1 MEFSLSV
8 GDDLLRN
15 VIGFEFRKYRIEVL
29 IFSSKIDSW
38 RGITSCL
45 SPLVFNSIDPLKW
58 PHLLDGHISKFM
70 SNMAYCPWN
79 CSGHGICNEGKCI
92 CRVQFS
98 GGSCNDSNKDYY
110 LAFGSIFV
118 ILSCVSLIQLCVC
131 IWSEYIKEQ
140 KHSFWSAFK
149 ITTQKLLYAL
159 IICATAIRAVYFFT
173 KFQLHLT
180 DQISS
185 NLWCAYYPLLLT
197 GFTLIVCYWAEAFH
211 LNIPFEKPRFLSKS
225 FVGFMV
231 FNSFI
236 YLLFGTRFI
245 LTGLINDHHNFDL
258 VNKIFDA
265 LFAFLMFLVV
275 AFFLI
280 YGVEVYFRVRGAFA
294 QSQCTVNQRQLHLS
308 RLGLVIQ
315 AILQL
320 ITALF
325 LLSDVLKEFWR
336 DKLPVISQNIYDIG
350 FRIIEFG
357 VSLWFPCVLWN
368 CCRPEEL
375 WVLNPKN
382 IFQSFK
388 HERDFEREPV
398 NSIRNRQKNYNTIDQ
413 SHSADTSQNFLC
425 WICYDPDNHKAGP
438 LIQACN
444 CKGDMSAVHHEC
456 LRKWLVESATTA
468 EDAKCRVCLQKYSLQ
483 ESHYWLPKGTKFRH
497 WILVSFILVAMIA
510 CPFGAYAV
518 AHELTKTY
526 VQVLAFGFTAIFE
539 LFCIKVLTVNA
550 IKMYKRGRLSS
561 DILSN
566 RHLRQISLLISKS
579 YLNPLALSL

>member
-1 MEFSLSV
+1 
-8 GDDLLRN
+8 
-15 VIGFEFRKYRIEVL
+15 
-29 IFSSKIDSW
+29 
-38 RGITSCL
+38 
-45 SPLVFNSIDPLKW
+45 
-58 PHLLDGHISKFM
+58 
-70 SNMAYCPWN
+70 
-79 CSGHGICNEGKCI
+79 
-92 CRVQFS
+92 
-98 GGSCNDSNKDYY
+98 
-110 LAFGSIFV
+110 
-118 ILSCVSLIQLCVC
+118 
-131 IWSEYIKEQ
+131 
-140 KHSFWSAFK
+140 
-149 ITTQKLLYAL
+149 
-159 IICATAIRAVYFFT
+159 
-173 KFQLHLT
+173 
-180 DQISS
+180 
-185 NLWCAYYPLLLT
+185 
-197 GFTLIVCYWAEAFH
+197 
-211 LNIPFEKPRFLSKS
+211 
-225 FVGFMV
+225 
-231 FNSFI
+231 
-236 YLLFGTRFI
+236 
-245 LTGLINDHHNFDL
+245 
-258 VNKIFDA
+258 
-265 LFAFLMFLVV
+265 MFLVV

-398 NSIRNRQKNYNTIDQ
+398 NSKRNQQKNYNTIDQ
-413 SHSADTSQNFLC
+413 SPSVDTSQNFLC

-497 WILVSFILVAMIA
+497 WILVSSILVAMIA

-561 DILSN
+561 VSIIGRRLILPFDGN
-566 RHLRQISLLISKS
+566 EKKWILGDRKQDAALLRAGMFCKEFFQYKANTQKPQFWCSQIQNSYLCIKQVVKRRQQSLLDIR
-579 YLNPLALSL
+579 LCQNIFP